1 MLVELAIRRCCNLFI
16 RIHLLHLG
24 CICATCTTL
33 RVIALSVQSK
43 FDNLYGIRESFV
55 DGLKRATDVMIAGKV
70 ALVCG
75 YGDVGKGAAQ
85 GLRAYGARVIVAEI
99 DPIIAQ
105 QAAMEGYEVT
115 TVEEAIGKARI
126 VVTTTGCH
134 GVIRGEHMQAMV
146 CLVFCCLNLCYNNQ

>member
-1 MLVELAIRRCCNLFI
+1 MYVCVVYIVLYFY
-16 RIHLLHLG
+16 
-24 CICATCTTL
+24 CICHVYYSTRTVL
-33 RVIALSVQSK
+33 QSK

-85 GLRAYGARVIVAEI
+85 GLRAYGARVIIAEI

-134 GVIRGEHMQAMV
+134 GVIRGEHIQAMV
-146 CLVFCCLNLCYNNQ
+146 SLCA